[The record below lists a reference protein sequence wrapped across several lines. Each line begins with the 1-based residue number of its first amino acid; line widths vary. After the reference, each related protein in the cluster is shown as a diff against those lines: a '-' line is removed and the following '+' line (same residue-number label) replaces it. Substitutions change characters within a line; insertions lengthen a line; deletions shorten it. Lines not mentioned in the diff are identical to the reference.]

1 MLNYV
6 HILKKEKL
14 KMIGKFKVLS
24 FIFLTSV
31 LNISFAQ
38 QNLGKDEVKQQASEK
53 TEDEKD
59 SFIINKNTLP
69 EGMEI
74 VLDKNQLTVK
84 NNTTTENTV
93 INKESNLD
101 EKQLIAAI
109 NKKWQYFTFSS
120 RGGEEFIATND
131 FLIKKTK
138 NGGFFWLDVIASC
151 QGKNKIKIEF
161 FDNFKNLEKIQCDG
175 FGEVK
180 WVEISNLLK
189 SQIGQIVI
197 KNEKTVNDIF
207 DKKKILET
215 LGFLLDQKEFKRME
229 IEEQTAIFIKDKLL
243 LLNEQNY
250 RHSCKYK
257 YVNKDNMSINFSN
270 GVNFV
275 LDNRG
280 LIFEYEIDGRKVLER
295 SYKDES
301 TLKEVTKTM
310 LDFIEKIKGYEE
322 NDFLLELKNSGEKY
336 NSNKW

>member
-1 MLNYV
+1 
-6 HILKKEKL
+6 
-14 KMIGKFKVLS
+14 MIRKFKVLS

-38 QNLGKDEVKQQASEK
+38 QNLGKEEVKPQASEK
-53 TEDEKD
+53 IEDEKD
-59 SFIINKNTLP
+59 SFIINKHTLP

-84 NNTTTENTV
+84 NNPQTENT
-93 INKESNLD
+93 IISKESNFD
-101 EKQLIAAI
+101 EKPLIAAI
-109 NKKWQYFTFSS
+109 NKEGQYFIFSG
-120 RGGEEFIATND
+120 RGGEGFIATND

-138 NGGFFWLDVIASC
+138 IGGFFWLDINASC

-161 FDNFKNLEKIQCDG
+161 FDNFKNLEKIQCND

-180 WVEISNLLK
+180 WVEIGNLLK
-189 SQIGQIVI
+189 SQIGQDII
-197 KNEKTVNDIF
+197 KNKKATNDIF

-215 LGFLLDQKEFKRME
+215 LGFLLDEKEFKRME

-250 RHSCKYK
+250 RHFCKYK
-257 YVNKDNMSINFSN
+257 YVSKDNMTINFSN

-295 SYKDES
+295 SYKDED
-301 TLKEVTKTM
+301 TLKEVSQTM
-310 LDFIEKIKGYEE
+310 LAFIEKIKGYEE
-322 NDFLLELKNSGEKY
+322 KDFLLELKNNDEKQGG
-336 NSNKW
+336 KW

>member
-1 MLNYV
+1 
-6 HILKKEKL
+6 
-14 KMIGKFKVLS
+14 MIGKFKVLS

-59 SFIINKNTLP
+59 SFIIDKHTLP

-84 NNTTTENTV
+84 NNTAIDKDTVGEDTV

-101 EKQLIAAI
+101 EKQLMDAI
-109 NKKWQYFTFSS
+109 NKEGKYFIFSG
-120 RGGEEFIATND
+120 RVGEEFIATND

-138 NGGFFWLDVIASC
+138 IGGFFWLDVNASC

-229 IEEQTAIFIKDKLL
+229 IEEQTAIFIKDQLL

-257 YVNKDNMSINFSN
+257 YVSKDNMSINFSN

-295 SYKDES
+295 NYKDES

-310 LDFIEKIKGYEE
+310 LDFIEKIKRYEE
-322 NDFLLELKNSGEKY
+322 NDFLLELKNNGEKY
-336 NSNKW
+336 SGKW

>member
-1 MLNYV
+1 
-6 HILKKEKL
+6 
-14 KMIGKFKVLS
+14 MIRKFKVLS

-53 TEDEKD
+53 TEDDKD
-59 SFIINKNTLP
+59 NFIINKHTLP

-84 NNTTTENTV
+84 NNTAIDKNTVVEDTV

-101 EKQLIAAI
+101 EKQLMAAI
-109 NKKWQYFTFSS
+109 NKKWQYFTFSG

-138 NGGFFWLDVIASC
+138 IGGFFWLDVNASC

-215 LGFLLDQKEFKRME
+215 LGLLLDQKEFKRME
-229 IEEQTAIFIKDKLL
+229 IEEQTAIFIKDQLL

-257 YVNKDNMSINFSN
+257 YVSKDNMSINFSN

-295 SYKDES
+295 SYKDEN
-301 TLKEVTKTM
+301 TLKEVSQTM
-310 LDFIEKIKGYEE
+310 LAFIEKIKWYEE
-322 NDFLLELKNSGEKY
+322 KDFLLELKNNGEKGG
-336 NSNKW
+336 KW

>member
-1 MLNYV
+1 M
-6 HILKKEKL
+6 IKK
-14 KMIGKFKVLS
+14 FRVLS

-38 QNLGKDEVKQQASEK
+38 QNLGKDEVKQQTSEK
-53 TEDEKD
+53 TEEDKD
-59 SFIINKNTLP
+59 NFIIDKHTLP

-84 NNTTTENTV
+84 NNTAIDKDTVGKDTV

-101 EKQLIAAI
+101 EKQLMAAI
-109 NKKWQYFTFSS
+109 NKKWQYFTFSG

-138 NGGFFWLDVIASC
+138 NGGFFWLDVNASC

-189 SQIGQIVI
+189 SQIGQIIV
-197 KNEKTVNDIF
+197 KNEKAVNDIF

-215 LGFLLDQKEFKRME
+215 LGFLLDEKEFKRME

-257 YVNKDNMSINFSN
+257 YVSKDNMSINFSN

-295 SYKDES
+295 NYKDES

>member
-1 MLNYV
+1 M
-6 HILKKEKL
+6 IKK
-14 KMIGKFKVLS
+14 FRVLS

-38 QNLGKDEVKQQASEK
+38 QNLGKAEVKQQASEK

-59 SFIINKNTLP
+59 NFIIDKHTLP

>member
-1 MLNYV
+1 
-6 HILKKEKL
+6 
-14 KMIGKFKVLS
+14 MIGKFKVLS
-24 FIFLTSV
+24 FIFLTGV

-53 TEDEKD
+53 TEDDKD
-59 SFIINKNTLP
+59 NFIINKHTLP
-69 EGMEI
+69 EGIEI

-84 NNTTTENTV
+84 NNTAIDKNTVVEDTV

-101 EKQLIAAI
+101 EKQLMAAI
-109 NKKWQYFTFSS
+109 NKKWQYFTFSG

-138 NGGFFWLDVIASC
+138 IGGFFWLDVNASC

-215 LGFLLDQKEFKRME
+215 LGLLLDQKEFKRME
-229 IEEQTAIFIKDKLL
+229 IEEQTAIFIKDQLL

-257 YVNKDNMSINFSN
+257 YVSKDNMSINFSN

-322 NDFLLELKNSGEKY
+322 KDFLLELKNNGEKY
-336 NSNKW
+336 SSNKW

>member
-1 MLNYV
+1 M
-6 HILKKEKL
+6 IKK
-14 KMIGKFKVLS
+14 FRVLS

-38 QNLGKDEVKQQASEK
+38 QNLGKAEVKQQASEK

-59 SFIINKNTLP
+59 NFIIDKHTLP

-84 NNTTTENTV
+84 NNTAIDKDTVGEDTV
-93 INKESNLD
+93 INKESNFD
-101 EKQLIAAI
+101 EKPLMDAI
-109 NKKWQYFTFSS
+109 NKEGKYFIFSG
-120 RGGEEFIATND
+120 RVGEEFIATND

-138 NGGFFWLDVIASC
+138 IRGFLWLDVNTSC
-151 QGKNKIKIEF
+151 QGKNKIKVEF
-161 FDNFKNLEKIQCDG
+161 FDNFKNLENIQCDG
-175 FGEVK
+175 LGEVK
-180 WVEISNLLK
+180 WVEISNSLK
-189 SQIGQIVI
+189 SQIGQIII
-197 KNEKTVNDIF
+197 KNKKAANDIF

-215 LGFLLDQKEFKRME
+215 LGFLLDEKEFKRME
-229 IEEQTAIFIKDKLL
+229 IEEQTAIFIKDQLL

-257 YVNKDNMSINFSN
+257 YVSKDNMSINFSN

-295 SYKDES
+295 NYKDES

-322 NDFLLELKNSGEKY
+322 NDFLLEL
-336 NSNKW
+336 

>member
-1 MLNYV
+1 M
-6 HILKKEKL
+6 IKK
-14 KMIGKFKVLS
+14 FRVLS

-38 QNLGKDEVKQQASEK
+38 QNLGKAEVKQQASEK

-59 SFIINKNTLP
+59 NFIIDKHTLP

-84 NNTTTENTV
+84 NNTAIDKDTVGEDTV
-93 INKESNLD
+93 INKESNFD
-101 EKQLIAAI
+101 EKPLMDAI
-109 NKKWQYFTFSS
+109 NKEGKYFIFSG
-120 RGGEEFIATND
+120 RVGEEFIATND

-138 NGGFFWLDVIASC
+138 IRGFLWLDVNTSC
-151 QGKNKIKIEF
+151 QGKNKIKVEF
-161 FDNFKNLEKIQCDG
+161 FDNFKNLENIQCDG
-175 FGEVK
+175 LGEVK
-180 WVEISNLLK
+180 WVEISNSLK
-189 SQIGQIVI
+189 SQIGQII
-197 KNEKTVNDIF
+197 KNKKAANDIF

-215 LGFLLDQKEFKRME
+215 LGFLLDEKEFKRME
-229 IEEQTAIFIKDKLL
+229 IEEQTAIFIKDQLL

-257 YVNKDNMSINFSN
+257 YVSKDNMSINFSN

-295 SYKDES
+295 NYKDES

-322 NDFLLELKNSGEKY
+322 NDFLLELKNNGEKY
-336 NSNKW
+336 SGKW

>member
-1 MLNYV
+1 M
-6 HILKKEKL
+6 IKK
-14 KMIGKFKVLS
+14 FRVLS

-38 QNLGKDEVKQQASEK
+38 QNLGKDEVKQQTSEK
-53 TEDEKD
+53 TEEDKD
-59 SFIINKNTLP
+59 NFIINKHTLP

-84 NNTTTENTV
+84 NNTAIDKDTVGEDTV
-93 INKESNLD
+93 INKESNFD
-101 EKQLIAAI
+101 EKPLMDAI
-109 NKKWQYFTFSS
+109 NKEGKYFIFSG
-120 RGGEEFIATND
+120 RVGEEFIATND

-138 NGGFFWLDVIASC
+138 IRGFLWLDVNASC
-151 QGKNKIKIEF
+151 QGKNKIKVEF
-161 FDNFKNLEKIQCDG
+161 FDNFKNLENIQCEDL
-175 FGEVK
+175 GEVK
-180 WVEISNLLK
+180 WVEISNSLK
-189 SQIGQIVI
+189 SQVGQIII
-197 KNEKTVNDIF
+197 KNKKAANDIF

-215 LGFLLDQKEFKRME
+215 LGFLLDEKEFKRME
-229 IEEQTAIFIKDKLL
+229 IEEQTAIFIKDQLL

-257 YVNKDNMSINFSN
+257 YVSKDNMSINFSN

-295 SYKDES
+295 NYKDES

-322 NDFLLELKNSGEKY
+322 NDFLLELKNNGEKY
-336 NSNKW
+336 SGKW

>member
-1 MLNYV
+1 
-6 HILKKEKL
+6 
-14 KMIGKFKVLS
+14 MIRKFKVLS

-53 TEDEKD
+53 TEDDKD
-59 SFIINKNTLP
+59 NFIINKHTLP

-84 NNTTTENTV
+84 NNTAIDKNTVVEDTV

-101 EKQLIAAI
+101 EKQLMAAI
-109 NKKWQYFTFSS
+109 NKKWQYFTFSG

-138 NGGFFWLDVIASC
+138 IGGFFWLDVNASC

-215 LGFLLDQKEFKRME
+215 LGFLLDEKEFKRME
-229 IEEQTAIFIKDKLL
+229 IEEQTAIFIKDRLL

-257 YVNKDNMSINFSN
+257 YVSKDNMSINFSN

-275 LDNRG
+275 LDNKG

-295 SYKDES
+295 SYKDEN
-301 TLKEVTKTM
+301 TLKEVSQTM
-310 LDFIEKIKGYEE
+310 LAFIEKIKWYEE
-322 NDFLLELKNSGEKY
+322 KDFLLELKNNGEKGG
-336 NSNKW
+336 KW

>member
-1 MLNYV
+1 
-6 HILKKEKL
+6 
-14 KMIGKFKVLS
+14 MIGKFKVLS

-38 QNLGKDEVKQQASEK
+38 QNLGKDEVKKQTSEK
-53 TEDEKD
+53 TEEDKD
-59 SFIINKNTLP
+59 NFIINKHTLP

-84 NNTTTENTV
+84 NNTAIDKDTVGEDTV

-101 EKQLIAAI
+101 EKQLMAAI
-109 NKKWQYFTFSS
+109 NKKWQYFTFSG

-138 NGGFFWLDVIASC
+138 IGGFFWLDVNASC

-229 IEEQTAIFIKDKLL
+229 IEEQTAIFIKDQLL

-257 YVNKDNMSINFSN
+257 YVSKDNMSINFSN

-301 TLKEVTKTM
+301 TLKEVTQTM
-310 LDFIEKIKGYEE
+310 LAFIEKIKEFEE
-322 NDFLLELKNSGEKY
+322 KDFLLKLKNNDEKQSG
-336 NSNKW
+336 KW

>member
-1 MLNYV
+1 
-6 HILKKEKL
+6 
-14 KMIGKFKVLS
+14 MIRKFKVLS

-53 TEDEKD
+53 TEDDKD
-59 SFIINKNTLP
+59 NFIINKHTLP

-84 NNTTTENTV
+84 NNTVIDKDTV
-93 INKESNLD
+93 ISKEGDFDEKPLITAINKEG
-101 EKQLIAAI
+101 K
-109 NKKWQYFTFSS
+109 YFIFSG
-120 RGGEEFIATND
+120 RGGEEFIAAND

-138 NGGFFWLDVIASC
+138 IGGFSWLDVNASC
-151 QGKNKIKIEF
+151 QSKNKIKIEF
-161 FDNFKNLEKIQCDG
+161 FDNFKNLEKIQCND
-175 FGEVK
+175 FGNVK
-180 WVEISNLLK
+180 WVEISNSLK
-189 SQIGQIVI
+189 SQIGQIII
-197 KNEKTVNDIF
+197 KNKKAANDIF
-207 DKKKILET
+207 DKKKILEA
-215 LGFLLDQKEFKRME
+215 LGFLLDEKEFKRME
-229 IEEQTAIFIKDKLL
+229 IEEQTAIFIKDRLL

-295 SYKDES
+295 SYKDED

-310 LDFIEKIKGYEE
+310 LDFIEKIKWYEE
-322 NDFLLELKNSGEKY
+322 KDFLLELKNNGE
-336 NSNKW
+336 NKW

>member
-1 MLNYV
+1 
-6 HILKKEKL
+6 
-14 KMIGKFKVLS
+14 MIGKFKILS

-53 TEDEKD
+53 TEDDKD
-59 SFIINKNTLP
+59 NFIINKHTLP

-84 NNTTTENTV
+84 NNTTIDKDTVGEDTV

-101 EKQLIAAI
+101 EKQLMAAI
-109 NKKWQYFTFSS
+109 NKKWQYFTFSG

-138 NGGFFWLDVIASC
+138 IGGFFWLDVNASC

-229 IEEQTAIFIKDKLL
+229 IEEQTAIFIKDQLL

-295 SYKDES
+295 NYKDES

-322 NDFLLELKNSGEKY
+322 NDFLLELKNNGEKY
-336 NSNKW
+336 SGKW

>member
-1 MLNYV
+1 
-6 HILKKEKL
+6 
-14 KMIGKFKVLS
+14 MIGKFKVLS
-24 FIFLTSV
+24 FIFLTGV

-53 TEDEKD
+53 TEDGKD
-59 SFIINKNTLP
+59 NFIINKHTLP
-69 EGMEI
+69 EGIEI

-84 NNTTTENTV
+84 NNTAIDKNTVVEDTV

-101 EKQLIAAI
+101 EKQLMAAI
-109 NKKWQYFTFSS
+109 NKKWQYFTFSG

-138 NGGFFWLDVIASC
+138 IGGFFWLDVNASC

-215 LGFLLDQKEFKRME
+215 LGLLLDQKEFKRME
-229 IEEQTAIFIKDKLL
+229 IEEQTAIFIKDQLL
-243 LLNEQNY
+243 FLNEQNY

-257 YVNKDNMSINFSN
+257 YVSKDNMSINFSN

-295 SYKDES
+295 NYKDES

-322 NDFLLELKNSGEKY
+322 NDFLLELKNNGEKY
-336 NSNKW
+336 SGKW